1 MPIRSVLMSAL
12 LWSIYPLWL
21 LAGFFDYLSH
31 RRTRIDSTSGPTE
44 SWLHLAQMLSL
55 GLPLVLAAY
64 AQITPLVLA
73 ILISG
78 VLVHTALAYAD
89 VAFTDGRRRISPF
102 EQHVHGF
109 MTVLP
114 IVAVGLVA
122 IAHWDDIRSSAWAV
136 QPRKD
141 SGSRPLAALLVASYF
156 VLAGLPIVEEL
167 IRTSRRHRH
176 QQPP

>member
-1 MPIRSVLMSAL
+1 MATRLALLSAL
-12 LWSIYPLWL
+12 LWSIYLLWL

-31 RRTRIDSTSGPTE
+31 RRTRIESTSGPTE

-55 GLPLVLAAY
+55 GLPLALAAY
-64 AQITPLVLA
+64 VRMTPLVLA
-73 ILISG
+73 ILVSG
-78 VLVHTALAYAD
+78 VLLHTALAYAD
-89 VAFTDGRRRISPF
+89 VAFTDGRRRITPF

-114 IVAVGLVA
+114 IVAVSLVA
-122 IAHWDDIRSSAWAV
+122 VVHWDDVRSSGWAI
-136 QPRKD
+136 RRRTD

-167 IRTSRRHRH
+167 IRTSRRHRR
-176 QQPP
+176 QRPP